1 MIHVALDT
9 SGIGKNRSQ
18 KHASYKALKRL
29 IEANQLTVHAPY
41 VVKRELE
48 SQELEYYLKE
58 YRLLKESLKKFMK
71 VPKSQ
76 AVQEIINEI
85 QIKIHESDNTIN
97 LDAENFS
104 KAWLKGLNSKIQE
117 IDQDQAISALES
129 YFRGTAPLTI
139 AKNRDDI
146 PDSFICRGFEEIKK
160 HVDELIIIANDK
172 KIIQTFEKLTEYQTY
187 RSIDLFISDNNIQN
201 KLKGLDIL
209 EKEIIDLT
217 SFIDKFEKINSTLH
231 NYLESNISDEIWFSS
246 LNLDSN
252 YSDDDAT
259 IVGAYEGHDIL
270 IDFSDPTHYGNNQI
284 GYNFSLLV
292 EAEVEFLIPH
302 HEAYSHLDDDI
313 LMHMTTWN
321 DYLSKVNKTL
331 QLRVNGL
338 ISIQLNINQI
348 DLSKIAHINDED
360 IKDYFSNIYEES
372 SINIESIEEICIV

>member
-160 HVDELIIIANDK
+160 M
-172 KIIQTFEKLTEYQTY
+172 
-187 RSIDLFISDNNIQN
+187 
-201 KLKGLDIL
+201 
-209 EKEIIDLT
+209 
-217 SFIDKFEKINSTLH
+217 
-231 NYLESNISDEIWFSS
+231 
-246 LNLDSN
+246 
-252 YSDDDAT
+252 
-259 IVGAYEGHDIL
+259 
-270 IDFSDPTHYGNNQI
+270 
-284 GYNFSLLV
+284 
-292 EAEVEFLIPH
+292 
-302 HEAYSHLDDDI
+302 
-313 LMHMTTWN
+313 LMN
-321 DYLSKVNKTL
+321 
-331 QLRVNGL
+331 
-338 ISIQLNINQI
+338 
-348 DLSKIAHINDED
+348 
-360 IKDYFSNIYEES
+360 
-372 SINIESIEEICIV
+372 